1 MGRSTRSGL
10 ARAGNVVE
18 IALWIAL
25 LVGSA
30 ALVVLASRRPSAVGV
45 AVTTGLGVLFA
56 LVLAR
61 LAIAA
66 AAQPRRRTGLL
77 ALVVAIGLWGVGS
90 ATFTTAGNVD
100 VTVFPA
106 PGEAWYLVAYVGF
119 AAFIVLDSPR
129 ARPGSAGT
137 WLEAAI
143 VCGGTGS
150 LAGLLA
156 LSHVAVITPLGGM
169 RVFVALIY
177 PLLDIVLA
185 VMLTAQLTLRAWAGR
200 GQAGLILAGFL
211 ILAVADAQLIG
222 DLARGTYQLSVPITI
237 GYGLAF
243 AALTSGA
250 ARAPVP
256 AARSPRRRTVP
267 VILAVIVA
275 VLALTITP
283 APAARIYLV
292 VPALMTLV
300 AAGWR
305 MVLALRDADRVAD
318 ALRLARSDDLT
329 GLPNRRAVTARL
341 AELVTAPGPLGFM
354 IIDLDGFKDVND
366 TLGHAAGDTVLQL
379 IARRTAEAAPPGS
392 MLARLGGDEFA
403 LLVDDDDPIRLTE
416 TAAAL
421 GHVVGTPMQVDG
433 LELTVRASVGIAV
446 RTDTSDTAA
455 ELMRQADVAMY
466 RAKRDRCGTLVY
478 NPSDDEF
485 SRQRLQLS
493 QMLRAAI
500 SSRQLSLWYQPQID
514 ATTGRVCGLEALVRW
529 EHPVDGLLSP
539 AVFLPVARQAGLMA
553 ALSVEVARQAVTD
566 ARRWRDIGITT
577 PVAINLSPP
586 ELMSEAVLPQLYEMM
601 ARARLPAD
609 AILIEVT
616 EDSFLADPDRARS
629 AIEDVRRHGLEV
641 SIDDYGTGFSSL
653 SYLRDLPVQELKI
666 DQSFITG
673 LAEDEKT
680 RRIVASTIQ
689 MAHALHMRTVA
700 EGVEDA
706 ATTAEL
712 VAFGVDVLQ
721 GYHFARPM
729 RAREVTTWLTDIV
742 SPFDIASRLTDL

>member
-1 MGRSTRSGL
+1 
-10 ARAGNVVE
+10 
-18 IALWIAL
+18 
-25 LVGSA
+25 
-30 ALVVLASRRPSAVGV
+30 
-45 AVTTGLGVLFA
+45 
-56 LVLAR
+56 
-61 LAIAA
+61 
-66 AAQPRRRTGLL
+66 
-77 ALVVAIGLWGVGS
+77 
-90 ATFTTAGNVD
+90 
-100 VTVFPA
+100 
-106 PGEAWYLVAYVGF
+106 
-119 AAFIVLDSPR
+119 
-129 ARPGSAGT
+129 
-137 WLEAAI
+137 
-143 VCGGTGS
+143 
-150 LAGLLA
+150 
-156 LSHVAVITPLGGM
+156 
-169 RVFVALIY
+169 
-177 PLLDIVLA
+177 
-185 VMLTAQLTLRAWAGR
+185 
-200 GQAGLILAGFL
+200 
-211 ILAVADAQLIG
+211 
-222 DLARGTYQLSVPITI
+222 
-237 GYGLAF
+237 
-243 AALTSGA
+243 
-250 ARAPVP
+250 
-256 AARSPRRRTVP
+256 
-267 VILAVIVA
+267 
-275 VLALTITP
+275 
-283 APAARIYLV
+283 
-292 VPALMTLV
+292 
-300 AAGWR
+300 
-305 MVLALRDADRVAD
+305 
-318 ALRLARSDDLT
+318 
-329 GLPNRRAVTARL
+329 
-341 AELVTAPGPLGFM
+341 
-354 IIDLDGFKDVND
+354 
-366 TLGHAAGDTVLQL
+366 
-379 IARRTAEAAPPGS
+379 
-392 MLARLGGDEFA
+392 
-403 LLVDDDDPIRLTE
+403 
-416 TAAAL
+416 
-421 GHVVGTPMQVDG
+421 
-433 LELTVRASVGIAV
+433 V
-446 RTDTSDTAA
+446 RTDPGDTAA

-493 QMLRAAI
+493 HMLRAAI

-666 DQSFITG
+666 DRSFITG
-673 LAEDEKT
+673 FAEDEKT